1 MVSTRQMATSGGG
14 GCNGGTLNNI
24 AATMESARLTA
35 ISSQTQRGLM
45 IAAPVISAIIAT
57 GTLAATTSSTPRQCG
72 HTQNN
77 QSQQQL
83 IEMSDSNSDKIVP
96 ELLLFDLPIEI
107 LTKIFAYTGYRKV
120 GQLRVVSRKMN
131 DVCMD
136 ILNSTFSRLITQ
148 TYNRFHAIKANMPRR
163 ESARR
168 NHPLACECDIIE
180 TCYMRLSLLQMTFGK
195 HIERGHCCFF
205 PGAILDEVYNILNYI
220 RNTPRLERPYRV
232 TDELF
237 DLSTMAMEYFRD
249 RIEQTLP
256 DIAYFNKD
264 FFKLPTTTKRPALV
278 TSVDHADSAS
288 SSPPQSNMVLRKGIR
303 KIKQGMKIYNNQ
315 LSVLRNE
322 LRNCKRK
329 SSEQG
334 KQIAEQQKLLGE
346 QQKQTLEYANRL
358 DENDK
363 KNEEMARKFSTLLQE
378 LNKCKTELQYW
389 RSKSPAIP
397 ICTACGQ
404 KLAPLL
410 PPPEDFQALV
420 NQGVKPEDILLNLSD
435 DTDLE
440 NDVDNTA
447 ESHRS
452 VTTTT
457 VTSTQASQ
465 ASVFAY
471 PDRGTTAKLLSI
483 SNTVTKN
490 QLKRQH
496 CNTNSLCIVTSN
508 VLCKDGGGNVSSTF
522 QNYASSSHGGISG
535 SCSNSQ
541 LYGGNSDNQ
550 SGNCNG
556 ATHRNSNQMCGSDA
570 ENGNAIENYR
580 ADDVKNQLLPSEMTN
595 RLSYSRGS
603 NIIRTAASAG
613 CSHNSWCN
621 QQIDREQQATTSLA
635 VKNISEE
642 AASCELNID
651 GGGGRATKQAYLNT
665 TNNGANAKCTHVVG
679 MRSHRSVIVSPAM
692 LSANKVTQDNVN
704 VGALSWPA
712 ATVTT
717 SMQQCNNSST
727 LQQAG
732 GGVTIGCLIA
742 GKQNGGG
749 GGDGGSSSSG
759 EETAVEHV
767 INLQGITS
775 HETKKARRVQKATR
789 SLNGS
794 GKRSK

>member
-1 MVSTRQMATSGGG
+1 MVSTRQMATNCGSGL
-14 GCNGGTLNNI
+14 LNQNS
-24 AATMESARLTA
+24 APSDSARLNTM
-35 ISSQTQRGLM
+35 STQTQRGM
-45 IAAPVISAIIAT
+45 IAAPAMPT
-57 GTLAATTSSTPRQCG
+57 RQCG
-72 HTQNN
+72 HHQSIQQN
-77 QSQQQL
+77 QQQQFVK
-83 IEMSDSNSDKIVP
+83 ENDTTATAAANENTVTVQ
-96 ELLLFDLPIEI
+96 LLDMPVEVLS
-107 LTKIFAYTGYRKV
+107 KIFAYIGYRKV
-120 GQLRVVSRKMN
+120 GQMRVISSRMN

-205 PGAILDEVYNILNYI
+205 PGAILDEVYNILTYI

-334 KQIAEQQKLLGE
+334 KQIAEQQKLLAE

-363 KNEEMARKFSTLLQE
+363 KNEEIARKFSTLLQE

-397 ICTACGQ
+397 ICTSCGQ
-404 KLAPLL
+404 KLAPSL

-420 NQGVKPEDILLNLSD
+420 NQGVKPEDIILNLSD
-435 DTDLE
+435 TDTDIGREE
-440 NDVDNTA
+440 NTH
-447 ESHRS
+447 ESNS
-452 VTTTT
+452 GSGALTSITTQ
-457 VTSTQASQ
+457 SSQ
-465 ASVFAY
+465 AGSVFAF
-471 PDRGTTAKLLSI
+471 PDKDTTAKLLAVS
-483 SNTVTKN
+483 STVNKN

-496 CNTNSLCIVTSN
+496 FSSSSTSANLPSASNNGHSAFNIYASGSSSNSSSRNNGNNTNCCSCQLNTASGTDSNATTSN
-508 VLCKDGGGNVSSTF
+508 ENFKEFNNVT
-522 QNYASSSHGGISG
+522 
-535 SCSNSQ
+535 
-541 LYGGNSDNQ
+541 
-550 SGNCNG
+550 
-556 ATHRNSNQMCGSDA
+556 DA
-570 ENGNAIENYR
+570 EDGRMNAV
-580 ADDVKNQLLPSEMTN
+580 AQSLPSEMTN
-595 RLSYSRGS
+595 RLNYVRGS
-603 NIIRTAASAG
+603 NIIRTTATAAN
-613 CSHNSWCN
+613 NSNNNWYGLQEVR
-621 QQIDREQQATTSLA
+621 QQNNPATTISKTIEGNAVIAEQTAELA
-635 VKNISEE
+635 ATVSFGGNDSASNIKLPQSV
-642 AASCELNID
+642 S
-651 GGGGRATKQAYLNT
+651 G
-665 TNNGANAKCTHVVG
+665 
-679 MRSHRSVIVSPAM
+679 RSHRSVIVSPAM
-692 LSANKVTQDNVN
+692 LSATKGNSCN
-704 VGALSWPA
+704 GASHLSMPLPA
-712 ATVTT
+712 KADSDMYVE
-717 SMQQCNNSST
+717 NSSDAT
-727 LQQAG
+727 SSLS
-732 GGVTIGCLIA
+732 VS
-742 GKQNGGG
+742 K
-749 GGDGGSSSSG
+749 DGGSSGGVGVDVGGVGVGDG
-759 EETAVEHV
+759 EELSVEHV
-767 INLQGITS
+767 VSLQAITS
-775 HETKKARRVQKATR
+775 HDTKKARRVQKATR
-789 SLNGS
+789 CLNGS